1 LNIDPRIT
9 SEKSKFNEGAVRVL
23 ADLDETVFRTKYAL
37 PGHWK
42 DGRKTYP
49 LTAICVLGASN
60 DLVEKI
66 YKIFPGAVNQAVR
79 KARRFSLDVVTFLVE
94 SQPLSLTKCS
104 DNGRIPLHS
113 TARDQSSSIDLI
125 HYLVNRNPATISIKS
140 QMGNT
145 SLHLACENKLE
156 LDKVRLFIDKHDTIL
171 RETNNNG
178 FTPLHMACNYDAPFN
193 VIQFLLEKWPG
204 AAKVIDNTGRTP
216 LALYCKKDHRTIETI
231 QLLLCAN
238 PSAIETKDARD
249 QLPLELRQWAELICN
264 STFADYRYG
273 PASKRPR
280 IVTG

>member
-1 LNIDPRIT
+1 M
-9 SEKSKFNEGAVRVL
+9 
-23 ADLDETVFRTKYAL
+23 
-37 PGHWK
+37 
-42 DGRKTYP
+42 
-49 LTAICVLGASN
+49 
-60 DLVEKI
+60 
-66 YKIFPGAVNQAVR
+66 NQAVR

-193 VIQFLLEKWPG
+193 VIQYLVEKWPG

-216 LALYCKKDHRTIETI
+216 MALYCKKDHRTIETI

-280 IVTG
+280 IVTGWLLQYQQPTSTVGCCWSIKYNKYEWLYLMASGTPAHGTQNPFLEPPLPQNWLV